1 MPRLVSAALLSLA
14 LVAGSG
20 CARQTY
26 STNTLDASALT
37 AHRTVA
43 ILPFAVEQDR
53 LRMRDITYAG
63 PNPTEESIKKYQDNW
78 TAKQREEARAMSY
91 ELQRLLYEQLQA
103 QQPTSGYTVQFQDV
117 RETNRLLQQAGITYE
132 NLLDH
137 DMSALQKALGVD
149 AVLSGQ
155 TLLYQPLPNGLNL
168 AARVL
173 LEGNGVVTSQ
183 IPSNTATT
191 NLTLH
196 DCRNGQLS
204 WRFDY
209 ERAGSASL
217 NPERLSKDL
226 VKAANRSFPYRKGR

>member
-1 MPRLVSAALLSLA
+1 MFRLFPAFLLFLGLLSA
-14 LVAGSG
+14 S
-20 CARQTY
+20 CTRQSY
-26 STNTLDASALT
+26 SVTAMDAPALT

-43 ILPFAVEQDR
+43 IMPFDVQLDR
-53 LRMRDITYAG
+53 LRLRDIRYAG
-63 PNPTEESIKKYQDNW
+63 TSPSAEDIAKRQQQW
-78 TAKQREEARAMSY
+78 TAQQQLERRNLGY
-91 ELQRLLYEQLQA
+91 QLQQQLQLQLQA
-103 QQPTSGYTVQFQDV
+103 QRPSRGYTVQFQDV
-117 RETNRLLQQAGITYE
+117 RETNKRLLQAGITYE

-137 DMSALQKALGVD
+137 SMKELQQALGVD

-173 LEGNGVVTSQ
+173 LHENLSANV
-183 IPSNTATT
+183 PSNTATT

-196 DCRNGQLS
+196 DCRNGRLS

-217 NPERLSKDL
+217 KPERLSKDL
-226 VKAANRSFPYRKGR
+226 VRAASYSFPYRRTE

>member
-1 MPRLVSAALLSLA
+1 MFRLLPALLLCLSLLSAA
-14 LVAGSG
+14 

-26 STNTLDASALT
+26 SVNTIDAPALT

-43 ILPFAVEQDR
+43 IMPFDVELDR
-53 LRMRDITYAG
+53 LRLRDLSYAG
-63 PNPTEESIKKYQDNW
+63 PNPSAEDIARRQQQW
-78 TAKQREEARAMSY
+78 TARQQLERRNLGY
-91 ELQRLLYEQLQA
+91 QLQQQLQLQLQA
-103 QQPTSGYTVQFQDV
+103 QQPSRGYTVQFQDV
-117 RETNRLLQQAGITYE
+117 RETNTRLLQAGITYE

-137 DMSALQKALGVD
+137 SMEELQKALGVD

-155 TLLYQPLPNGLNL
+155 TLLYQPMPNGLNL

-173 LEGNGVVTSQ
+173 LNESLPADM
-183 IPSNTATT
+183 PSNTATT

-196 DCRNGQLS
+196 DCRSGRLT

-226 VKAANRSFPYRKGR
+226 VRAASPSFPYRRTE